1 MTPREDRG
9 AVRKRAASEPRIND
23 AAGAEFDARR
33 LGWAL
38 VPVRLF
44 LGVTF
49 VYGGIQKLSDPGFL
63 HPGAPTYIGTQL
75 RGFAHATPGGFLLRA
90 FAIPHPVLAGVG
102 VALVEIAVGLLV
114 TAGLLTRA
122 AAAVGLALN
131 LLLFLTN
138 SWHTYPYFLGSDIVF
153 VFAWLPFVVV
163 GAARQPTLDAVLRRV
178 VPSQTTATPRSP
190 ARAGAVGVRAR
201 PGAAVDGELTRRGV
215 IGATLGAVAAAT
227 AAIAGLSVLLRGSYR
242 APRSLSASVPRPAA
256 STSTSAGG
264 AASTSTSAGLPPP
277 PAAGGPPAGAVKL
290 GAASQLPVG
299 QAGTYTDPGDGQ
311 PARHPPAQRHPGRLQ
326 RGVPPC
332 RLHRPVR
339 GSQIVCPC
347 HGSTFSPQTGAVING
362 PATTGLPPRKV
373 TQRGGEI
380 YALRA

>member
-1 MTPREDRG
+1 M
-9 AVRKRAASEPRIND
+9 
-23 AAGAEFDARR
+23 
-33 LGWAL
+33 
-38 VPVRLF
+38 PVRLF

-63 HPGAPTYIGTQL
+63 HPGAPTYIGTEL

-201 PGAAVDGELTRRGV
+201 PGAAVDGELTRRDV

-227 AAIAGLSVLLRGSYR
+227 AAIAGVSVLLRGSYR
-242 APRSLSASVPRPAA
+242 APRSRAPRSPGRRRARPRAPAGRRALRPARV
-256 STSTSAGG
+256 SRRR
-264 AASTSTSAGLPPP
+264 PPP
-277 PAAGGPPAGAVKL
+277 EDRPPGPSSSGPPASPGR
-290 GAASQLPVG
+290 
-299 QAGTYTDPGDGQ
+299 AGRHVHRPGRW
-311 PARHPPAQRHPGRLQ
+311 PARHRHPPAQRHPGRLQ

-332 RLHRPVR
+332 RLHRRVR
-339 GSQIVCPC
+339 GRSDRLSLPRVR
-347 HGSTFSPQTGAVING
+347 SARR
-362 PATTGLPPRKV
+362 PAP
-373 TQRGGEI
+373 
-380 YALRA
+380 